1 MKVNLKKVKVFTDL
15 KKTKSEVRD
24 VQDLLA
30 EFVYEHGGG
39 FKALRLANKIA
50 DAKNGEVDLTD
61 EEAQMV
67 LAIGDNSYLICWL
80 LAAMHELLD
89 PREEVKIIN
98 SKK

>member
-1 MKVNLKKVKVFTDL
+1 MTKVNLKKVKVFTNL
-15 KKTKSEVRD
+15 KKTESEVRD

-50 DAKNGEVDLTD
+50 DGKNGEVDLTD
-61 EEAQMV
+61 EEAQMI
-67 LAIGDNSYLICWL
+67 LAIGDNSYMICWL
-80 LAAMHELLD
+80 LTAIHELLD
-89 PREEVKIIN
+89 PKEDKSIN